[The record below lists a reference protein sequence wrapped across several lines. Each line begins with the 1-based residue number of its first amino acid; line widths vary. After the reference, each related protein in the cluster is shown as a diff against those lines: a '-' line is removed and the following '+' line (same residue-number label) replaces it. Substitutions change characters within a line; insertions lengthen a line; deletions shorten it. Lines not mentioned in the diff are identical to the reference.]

1 MVSIFLFFSCHESS
15 VKNII
20 ATLEYSHDSIYIA
33 LGKHEKNNSDLNQY
47 FTNNDTNYL
56 AILNTNYNS
65 IDIYDLD
72 KQKLYKKIKVE
83 EEGVNAF
90 PGKFGFVIKNM
101 DTIILISNWPPGVA
115 IIDRIGKIKRRIS
128 FEKIENGQFVP
139 LAIPLMGQHGI
150 ISGNVLQLFN
160 ELAVRKYSGKFTTE
174 DNNLLRIAS
183 SIDLRN
189 GNVKLVPQ
197 KYPEKLIGKDIFNA
211 SKCWEKGYNDCY
223 VFSFSIFSDLFVTQ
237 NFSKFQVIPIQ
248 TNYLMK
254 LPENMYKFATD
265 LHGFL
270 TYERT
275 TDAVRDI
282 HYDPYR
288 ECYYIVVR
296 KREDEIHNKEFSL
309 KNTLYPDCF
318 IIILDKDFKHLGD
331 VYFPKGI
338 YNFSNMFIH
347 KLGVYISEDH
357 VDNPTYTEDTMRFRL
372 FRLKRN

>member
-1 MVSIFLFFSCHESS
+1 
-15 VKNII
+15 
-20 ATLEYSHDSIYIA
+20 
-33 LGKHEKNNSDLNQY
+33 
-47 FTNNDTNYL
+47 
-56 AILNTNYNS
+56 
-65 IDIYDLD
+65 
-72 KQKLYKKIKVE
+72 
-83 EEGVNAF
+83 
-90 PGKFGFVIKNM
+90 
-101 DTIILISNWPPGVA
+101 
-115 IIDRIGKIKRRIS
+115 
-128 FEKIENGQFVP
+128 
-139 LAIPLMGQHGI
+139 
-150 ISGNVLQLFN
+150 
-160 ELAVRKYSGKFTTE
+160 
-174 DNNLLRIAS
+174 
-183 SIDLRN
+183 
-189 GNVKLVPQ
+189 
-197 KYPEKLIGKDIFNA
+197 
-211 SKCWEKGYNDCY
+211 
-223 VFSFSIFSDLFVTQ
+223 
-237 NFSKFQVIPIQ
+237 
-248 TNYLMK
+248 MK